1 MEVVTDLV
9 IKVSVLLII
18 VVYVCCLIVIF
29 CYSLLQLNMLKY
41 FKIYQKKNKLKC
53 KIPEKLPR
61 VTIQLPLY
69 NEFYVIKRLLKC
81 ITNLEYPKDLIQIQ
95 VLDDSTD
102 ESLLV
107 TKKIVSKYKDK
118 GIPIHHIIRTKRKGF
133 KAGALKNGLK
143 TASGEF
149 IAIFDSDFLPNPDWL
164 LKTIPYFQNNKVGFN
179 SYSSSSLCS
188 RCSFSS
194 RTSR

>member
-9 IKVSVLLII
+9 IKIFVQLII
-18 VVYVCCLIVIF
+18 VVYVCCLIIIF

-61 VTIQLPLY
+61 VTIQLPLF

-81 ITNLEYPKDLIQIQ
+81 ITNLEYPKELIQIQ

-102 ESLLV
+102 ESLLI
-107 TKKIVSKYKDK
+107 TKK
-118 GIPIHHIIRTKRKGF
+118 
-133 KAGALKNGLK
+133 
-143 TASGEF
+143 
-149 IAIFDSDFLPNPDWL
+149 
-164 LKTIPYFQNNKVGFN
+164 
-179 SYSSSSLCS
+179 
-188 RCSFSS
+188 
-194 RTSR
+194 

>member
-9 IKVSVLLII
+9 IKIFVPLII
-18 VVYVCCLIVIF
+18 VVYVCCLVIIF

-81 ITNLEYPKDLIQIQ
+81 ITNLEYPKELIQIQ

-107 TKKIVSKYKDK
+107 TKKIVSKCPPMNPQITTICPGPRCCNLGRNLGGGLLCAPMEK
-118 GIPIHHIIRTKRKGF
+118 GT
-133 KAGALKNGLK
+133 
-143 TASGEF
+143 
-149 IAIFDSDFLPNPDWL
+149 FLPCFAPRLPCFAPRLPRFL
-164 LKTIPYFQNNKVGFN
+164 LGKKSVPTLAGHHGPP
-179 SYSSSSLCS
+179 
-188 RCSFSS
+188 RPSF
-194 RTSR
+194 TVL

>member
-1 MEVVTDLV
+1 MELVTDLV

-41 FKIYQKKNKLKC
+41 FKIYQKKNNLKC

-81 ITNLEYPKDLIQIQ
+81 ITNLEYPKELIQIQ

-107 TKKIVSKYKDK
+107 TKKIVSK
-118 GIPIHHIIRTKRKGF
+118 
-133 KAGALKNGLK
+133 L
-143 TASGEF
+143 S
-149 IAIFDSDFLPNPDWL
+149 
-164 LKTIPYFQNNKVGFN
+164 
-179 SYSSSSLCS
+179 
-188 RCSFSS
+188 
-194 RTSR
+194 